1 MSRVQKVNRND
12 ECSVIGD
19 KGEISFI
26 DFELDGP
33 VCSDDQNEEDPVI
46 ISTPFPFTRGKP
58 RSAFVGETSYDAVTI
73 TNTTREPVPLWGV
86 KIFGSNPADSFTIS
100 LLKPP
105 SMDSD
110 DEYIKRFLEGFSL
123 EDRTLQ
129 PEKTLTIWLSCKPK
143 DIGLHTSIVHFDVG
157 DERIERVIF
166 LLAEDKVSQSLAS
179 RKSYAKYQ
187 RNRQSTSETFARY
200 TAKRSSRGWKY
211 KLRQFEMPEGTRKL
225 LEDKQIPAVILENL
239 TKENYASYF
248 GTLLYMEELHLE
260 KEMRNYDMRTV
271 ELRRRKGNLMAIEVP
286 GLAERRPSLIHGD
299 FVFVEPAYQQ
309 RNGLNFQYQGS
320 IYRIEADEVLLKF
333 GKDFHMQNHPGSFYN
348 IWFTFNRINLQ
359 RLHQAVESAQYLD
372 IDFLFPSQLK
382 EQSSN
387 GMPVTPFT
395 SLNQQQLQAVE
406 KILSSEGAPPYV
418 IHGPPG
424 TGKTV
429 TLVEA
434 ILQLYTTRKNTRIL
448 VCAASNSAA
457 DYILEKLVMNGIVEV
472 KDKEIFRLN
481 ATSRQYEDVR
491 PDCIRFCYF
500 EDSIFKCPP
509 LEALMCYRIIIST
522 YMSSSLLYA
531 EGISCGHF
539 SHIFL
544 DEAGQVSE
552 PETMVPMSN
561 LCQRETVVVLAG
573 DPKQL
578 GPVVFSRNA
587 MTYGLGKSYL
597 ERLFECNYY
606 SRGDPNFIT
615 TLVSNYRCH
624 PAILHLP
631 SKLFYEGELLACKED
646 TSSAKSWLGILPHE
660 EFPILF
666 VGIQG
671 CDEREGFN
679 PSWFNRIE
687 ASKVVNL
694 IIKLRALS
702 DLREGD
708 IGVITP
714 YRQQVVKI
722 VNVLESEDIFG
733 IKVGSV
739 EQFQGQEK
747 EVIIISTVRSTS
759 RHNEH
764 DKTFSLGFLT
774 NPRRFNVALTRA
786 KSLLVIVGNPH
797 IISKDF
803 YWHKLLWYCKDNNSY
818 QGCPLSER
826 ELDMVEDLAPEH

>member
-200 TAKRSSRGWKY
+200 PAKRSSRGWKY

-286 GLAERRPSLIHGD
+286 GLAERRPSLVHGD
-299 FVFVEPAYQQ
+299 FVFVGPAYQQ

-418 IHGPPG
+418 IHGPP
-424 TGKTV
+424 
-429 TLVEA
+429 
-434 ILQLYTTRKNTRIL
+434 
-448 VCAASNSAA
+448 
-457 DYILEKLVMNGIVEV
+457 
-472 KDKEIFRLN
+472 
-481 ATSRQYEDVR
+481 
-491 PDCIRFCYF
+491 
-500 EDSIFKCPP
+500 
-509 LEALMCYRIIIST
+509 
-522 YMSSSLLYA
+522 

-561 LCQRETVVVLAG
+561 LCQRETTVVLAG

-597 ERLFECNYY
+597 ERLFECNCY
-606 SRGDPNFIT
+606 SHGDPNFIT
-615 TLVSNYRCH
+615 KLVSNYRCH
-624 PAILHLP
+624 PAILQLP

-646 TSSAKSWLGILPHE
+646 TSSAKSWLGILPRG

-671 CDEREGFN
+671 CDEREGYN

-694 IIKLRALS
+694 IIKLRALP

-722 VNVLESEDIFG
+722 INVLESEDIFG

-764 DKTFSLGFLT
+764 DKTFSLGFLS

-826 ELDMVEDLAPEH
+826 ELDMVEDLEPEH

>member
-129 PEKTLTIWLSCKPK
+129 PGKTLTIWLSCKPK

-200 TAKRSSRGWKY
+200 PAKRSSRGWKY

-286 GLAERRPSLIHGD
+286 GLAERRPSLVHGD
-299 FVFVEPAYQQ
+299 FVFVGPAYQQ

-418 IHGPPG
+418 IHGPP
-424 TGKTV
+424 
-429 TLVEA
+429 
-434 ILQLYTTRKNTRIL
+434 
-448 VCAASNSAA
+448 
-457 DYILEKLVMNGIVEV
+457 
-472 KDKEIFRLN
+472 
-481 ATSRQYEDVR
+481 
-491 PDCIRFCYF
+491 
-500 EDSIFKCPP
+500 
-509 LEALMCYRIIIST
+509 
-522 YMSSSLLYA
+522 

-561 LCQRETVVVLAG
+561 LCQRETTVVLAG

-597 ERLFECNYY
+597 ERLFECNCY
-606 SRGDPNFIT
+606 SHGDPNFIT
-615 TLVSNYRCH
+615 KLVSNYRCH
-624 PAILHLP
+624 PAILQLP

-646 TSSAKSWLGILPHE
+646 TSSAKSWLGILPRG

-671 CDEREGFN
+671 CDEREGYN